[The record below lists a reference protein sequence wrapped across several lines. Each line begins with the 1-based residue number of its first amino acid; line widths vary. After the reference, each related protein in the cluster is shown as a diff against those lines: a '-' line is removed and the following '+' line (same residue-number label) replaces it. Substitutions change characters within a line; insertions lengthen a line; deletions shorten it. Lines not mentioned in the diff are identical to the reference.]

1 MTEHKH
7 LTAKELESGLHNIL
21 ASPKNQGLIELI
33 VRRPAVNAREVIC
46 SGELDL
52 QLGLVGDNW
61 KSRGY
66 RKTADGSAH
75 PEMQLNIMNSRVAN
89 LVAGNRDR
97 WSLAGDQFYV
107 DMDLSGQNLPAG
119 THLSLGQAII
129 EVTAEPHL
137 GCKKFVT
144 RFGQQAMMFVNSSLG
159 KQLNLRGINAKVIQA
174 GRVNT
179 GDSLSKL

>member
-1 MTEHKH
+1 M
-7 LTAKELESGLHNIL
+7 
-21 ASPKNQGLIELI
+21 
-33 VRRPAVNAREVIC
+33 RRPAVNAREVIC

-129 EVTAEPHL
+129 EVT
-137 GCKKFVT
+137 
-144 RFGQQAMMFVNSSLG
+144 
-159 KQLNLRGINAKVIQA
+159 
-174 GRVNT
+174 
-179 GDSLSKL
+179 